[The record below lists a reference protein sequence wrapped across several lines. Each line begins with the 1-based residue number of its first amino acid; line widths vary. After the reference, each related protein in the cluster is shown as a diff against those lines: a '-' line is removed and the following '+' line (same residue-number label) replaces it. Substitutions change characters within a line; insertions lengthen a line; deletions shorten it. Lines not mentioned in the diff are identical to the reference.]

1 MIGGCEAEARVLSV
15 EQSVDREN
23 SAGFARVLRTEMEGE
38 GVERVAK
45 RAKMGGGGGC
55 EYEEENYDDYY
66 DDCGSGGGD
75 EEEEEEEEG
84 AGELMS
90 PLMMSLAGGYSAL
103 YGFGNGVGGS
113 VVAAVGNRDG

>member
-1 MIGGCEAEARVLSV
+1 
-15 EQSVDREN
+15 
-23 SAGFARVLRTEMEGE
+23 
-38 GVERVAK
+38 
-45 RAKMGGGGGC
+45 MGGGGGC

-66 DDCGSGGGD
+66 DDCGSGGED
-75 EEEEEEEEG
+75 EEEEEEEG